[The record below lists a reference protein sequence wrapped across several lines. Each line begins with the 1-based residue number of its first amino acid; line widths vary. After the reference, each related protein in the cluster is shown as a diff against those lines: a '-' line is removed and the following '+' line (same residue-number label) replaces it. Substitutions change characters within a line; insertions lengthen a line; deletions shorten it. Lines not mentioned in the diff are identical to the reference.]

1 MKQRARDQVRL
12 REARE
17 NQRRKEQELITAT
30 RRMAELRKHQ
40 AESATSI
47 VIKLE
52 HRMQHSPLRLA
63 RMWNESINVSEGR
76 SLVGQVKPPWDG
88 DVADC
93 RRDQKPTRLAPL
105 QASSPSSSKRLV
117 TRVKSRRNSSIP
129 PSPAALLSL
138 QEDSIIPQLH
148 SPGAVIVHAPLSH
161 KLDPIQDYKV
171 THPARATL
179 WHNRVRT
186 PQLRAG
192 AISTSAWDDAHPLAA
207 VRPRTSVRRLM
218 LVQAEIRLRHIRRM
232 EARALRMALMRRQ
245 GLSDGKETDDELDH
259 LPGRHDY
266 VASYLEEWERKMQ
279 SISLL
284 QDQDDG
290 GREFLACGTHAGGT
304 LEGSSWL
311 NVPNRVAARLAIA
324 PGQRPGSSRRAPSLS
339 FSILARKV

>member
-1 MKQRARDQVRL
+1 
-12 REARE
+12 
-17 NQRRKEQELITAT
+17 
-30 RRMAELRKHQ
+30 MAELRKHQ

-47 VIKLE
+47 DIKLE
-52 HRMQHSPLRLA
+52 HRMQRTPLRQRMSVILA
-63 RMWNESINVSEGR
+63 RMWNESINVSESR
-76 SLVGQVKPPWDG
+76 SLIGQVKPPWDG
-88 DVADC
+88 DIADC

-105 QASSPSSSKRLV
+105 QASSPSSSKRLDRWPLTAKSSASGNL
-117 TRVKSRRNSSIP
+117 TRVKSPRRNSAIP

-138 QEDSIIPQLH
+138 QEDSIIPQLQA
-148 SPGAVIVHAPLSH
+148 PGAVNVHAPLSH

-171 THPARATL
+171 SHPARAAL
-179 WHNRVRT
+179 WQTRVKT

-192 AISTSAWDDAHPLAA
+192 ALSTSAWDDAHPHAA

-232 EARALRMALMRRQ
+232 EARAVLRRQ
-245 GLSDGKETDDELDH
+245 GLISDGKETDDELAP

-266 VASYLEEWERKMQ
+266 VAAYLEEWERKMQ
-279 SISLL
+279 AISLL

-290 GREFLACGTHAGGT
+290 GREFLACGTHACGT
-304 LEGSSWL
+304 LKGSSWL